1 MPFYEVSMMDR
12 KREFVE
18 FASREWANVREL
30 CRRFG
35 ISPTTGYKWLERYRS
50 EGPAGLVERSRRPHL
65 SPQRTASAIEAR
77 VLQVRDESNDVWGGR
92 KIRQAMKRHG
102 ELDIPA
108 ASTITAILRRH
119 DRLTEATAAQHPGP
133 WQRFER
139 EAPNE
144 LWQMDFKGHFAI
156 HGGRCHPLTTLDD
169 HSRF

>member
-1 MPFYEVSMMDR
+1 MPFYEVSMMDQ

-102 ELDIPA
+102 ELVIPA
-108 ASTITAILRRH
+108 A
-119 DRLTEATAAQHPGP
+119 
-133 WQRFER
+133 
-139 EAPNE
+139 
-144 LWQMDFKGHFAI
+144 
-156 HGGRCHPLTTLDD
+156 
-169 HSRF
+169 

>member
-1 MPFYEVSMMDR
+1 MVDRRSETSWTLPDPWIGRDGMPFYEVSMMDQ

-102 ELDIPA
+102 ELVIPA
-108 ASTITAILRRH
+108 A
-119 DRLTEATAAQHPGP
+119 
-133 WQRFER
+133 
-139 EAPNE
+139 
-144 LWQMDFKGHFAI
+144 
-156 HGGRCHPLTTLDD
+156 
-169 HSRF
+169 